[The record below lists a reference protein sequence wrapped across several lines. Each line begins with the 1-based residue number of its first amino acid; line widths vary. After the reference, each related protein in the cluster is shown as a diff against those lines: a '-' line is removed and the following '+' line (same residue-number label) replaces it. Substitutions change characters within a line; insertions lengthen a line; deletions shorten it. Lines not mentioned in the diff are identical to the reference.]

1 MSDEDFDQTEELG
14 TFDKAKGEA
23 RDWVNGKTLLELA
36 IKMKEVASLKVAQEE
51 DMKETNAWLDV
62 LRMEAIPQ
70 KMEAEHL
77 ESPVKFDGVGRVSL
91 TTDLLVSVK
100 GGMKDKLFG
109 WLQENKLGDI
119 IQPGINS
126 STLKAFIKGRIKAGK
141 EYPDDCLNVTPIEK
155 ASILK

>member
-1 MSDEDFDQTEELG
+1 MSDNFDQTEELG
-14 TFDKAKGEA
+14 TFDKAKAEA

-36 IKMKEVASLKVAQEE
+36 VKMKEIGELKDSQEE
-51 DMKETNAWLDV
+51 DMKETNAWYDV

-70 KMEAEHL
+70 KMEAEKL
-77 ESPVKFDGVGRVSL
+77 ESPVKFEGVGRVSL

-100 GGMKDKLFG
+100 GGMKENLYA
-109 WLQENKLGDI
+109 WLNNNKLADI
-119 IQPGINS
+119 IQPSINA

-141 EYPDDCLNVTPIEK
+141 EYPDECLNVTPIEK